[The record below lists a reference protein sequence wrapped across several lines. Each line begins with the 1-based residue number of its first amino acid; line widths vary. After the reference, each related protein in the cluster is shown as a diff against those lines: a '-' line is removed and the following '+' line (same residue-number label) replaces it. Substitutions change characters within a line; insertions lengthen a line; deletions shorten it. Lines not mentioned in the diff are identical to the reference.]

1 MGYKLGS
8 FNMYKFQAYR
18 SDDKIKKDLDNIA
31 NIIST
36 EKFDIIAMQ
45 EVLDKKPVDMILTR
59 LGTHWKR
66 AWDRPNSGLY
76 KRQRDMRLFGI
87 LIELP

>member
-18 SDDKIKKDLDNIA
+18 SDDSVNKDLDEIA

-36 EKFDIIAMQ
+36 ERFDIGAMQ
-45 EVLDKKPVDMILTR
+45 EVFDNKPMNMILIC
-59 LGTHWKR
+59 LGKR
-66 AWDRPNSGLY
+66 WNGA
-76 KRQRDMRLFGI
+76 
-87 LIELP
+87 